1 MNSVMISRR
10 VGALQGFLSRRAMS
24 DLVTALNNTK
34 DYESLPEMY
43 KRWLVDEN
51 NVPTNYLSDS
61 AKKVRAGK

>member
-10 VGALQGFLSRRAMS
+10 VGALQGFLSRRAMA
-24 DLVTALNNTK
+24 DLVKTLNSTK

-43 KRWLVDEN
+43 KRWLADEN
-51 NVPTNYLSDS
+51 NVPTNYLSES